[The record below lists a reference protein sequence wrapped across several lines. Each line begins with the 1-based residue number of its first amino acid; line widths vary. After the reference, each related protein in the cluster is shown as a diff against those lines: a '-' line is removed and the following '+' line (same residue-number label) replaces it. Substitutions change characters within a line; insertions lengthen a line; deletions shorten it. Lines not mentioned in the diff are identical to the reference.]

1 MKCAT
6 SIVDRSGEEV
16 GSAVVGLVVLS
27 AVCWLLRS
35 VTDISWGQLER
46 RQRRR
51 RRRRGLGSMDRG
63 KSEEAKVSDH

>member
-27 AVCWLLRS
+27 AVCWILRS
-35 VTDISWGQLER
+35 VTDISGGQLER
-46 RQRRR
+46 RQR
-51 RRRRGLGSMDRG
+51 GGG
-63 KSEEAKVSDH
+63 GEGGG